1 MTFELLIDAVR
12 DANDAHIE
20 DPFGLPE
27 LRIVYFH
34 HSHGLAWNPQHG
46 KHHRIIE
53 NLLGD
58 YYYDPYDS
66 NEQ

>member
-12 DANDAHIE
+12 DANDSHVE
-20 DPFGLPE
+20 DPFGKPE
-27 LRIVYFH
+27 LRIVVYDY
-34 HSHGLAWNPQHG
+34 GLAWNPQHG

-58 YYYDPYDS
+58 YYYDRD
-66 NEQ
+66 EQ